1 MPLKFTHITL
11 LSERYKVYLKTIA
24 QTKAM
29 PEAVR
34 WHQNN

>member
-11 LSERYKVYLKTIA
+11 LSERYKVYLKTIV